1 MTESPNSTLPSKATR
16 ARPYRMSLYWDA
28 REQSLQSYSATT
40 LDVLDFLTA
49 RAEVFER
56 WFIRGET
63 LTPLEGD
70 RARQLTLALEANRKN
85 WDFNGVDYS
94 GYPATLSNGRR
105 GSRQLEL
112 HLTYGIRIPSTGIW
126 FANQVHVELFGP
138 SEGFPDLGSLEALVE
153 QLLED
158 FQPAWAAVLTPNT
171 PDRSLEELYHGVP
184 HVGWYTVFAPE
195 PEYRALPSMDVAI
208 RTLPLGQRIVRCVD
222 TWFDD
227 QNPEHLERRERTAQS
242 LASAGLLRPRV

>member
-1 MTESPNSTLPSKATR
+1 MNAPSPPLAPMATR
-16 ARPYRMSLYWDA
+16 ARPYRVSLHWDA
-28 REQSLQSYSATT
+28 REQSLQSYAATT

-49 RAEVFER
+49 RSDVFER
-56 WFIRGET
+56 WFIRGDGLSPFEK
-63 LTPLEGD
+63 D
-70 RARQLTLALEANRKN
+70 RTRQLELELETNVRT
-85 WDFNGVDYS
+85 WEFNGVEYS
-94 GYPATLSNGRR
+94 GHQAKLSNGRR

-112 HLTYGIRIPSTGIW
+112 DLACGIRAPSTWIW

-138 SEGFPDLGSLEALVE
+138 SEGFPDLASLEALVG

-158 FQPAWAAVLTPNT
+158 FQPAWAAVFTPNT
-171 PDRSLEELYHGVP
+171 PDRSLEDLYHGVP

-195 PEYRALPSMDVAI
+195 PEYGPLPSIDLAI
-208 RTLPLGQRIVRCVD
+208 RTLPTGQRIVRCVD

-227 QNPEHLERRERTAQS
+227 QNPEHLERRERTAHA